1 MSVSAAPRPPRSAD
15 EVCLCS
21 ALRRAARGATRLYD
35 DLMRPSGLKTTQFA
49 LLRNVGRAGTT
60 CVTDLARQLDLERTA
75 MGRNLDLLERKG
87 LIQTANL
94 EADQRTRVI
103 SLTTA
108 GQRAVEAALPVWRR
122 AQQEMKR
129 RLGKGEF
136 ASLGAVIAQLNAKPS

>member
-1 MSVSAAPRPPRSAD
+1 
-15 EVCLCS
+15 
-21 ALRRAARGATRLYD
+21 
-35 DLMRPSGLKTTQFA
+35 MRPSGLKTTQFA

-94 EADQRTRVI
+94 EADQRTRVV

-136 ASLGAVIAQLNAKPS
+136 ASLGAVIAQLNAKTS